1 MAFKANTCKFKH
13 ALITPSIDAV
23 IDTSLVQMMAGM
35 VVSIDCKFGSECF
48 TKGCFYKHPEGWD
61 HRKNTN
67 CKFGIKC
74 KNKETTCEFKHVKIE
89 KKTVEASGGSAMEIE
104 KKKIDPKPKKSVVP
118 SSVSASV
125 SATSGGGGGMNVDIN
140 IGEKIKLAVHR
151 KKKSEAEQMV
161 V

>member
-1 MAFKANTCKFKH
+1 MAFKAGTCKFKH
-13 ALITPSIDAV
+13 ISINPSIDVV

-35 VVSIDCKFGSECF
+35 VVSIDCKFGDGCF

-74 KNKETTCEFKHVKIE
+74 KNKDTTCEFKHVKIE
-89 KKTVEASGGSAMEIE
+89 KKKGETSVGSGMEIE
-104 KKKIDPKPKKSVVP
+104 KKKIDLKPKKSVVP
-118 SSVSASV
+118 SVSIS
-125 SATSGGGGGMNVDIN
+125 SGGGGGMAVDTN